1 MEKRGLRGLGG
12 RNRDMKNGRE
22 FFHSPICQKEDVFRQ
37 IVNKRAW
44 KKRWRASES
53 SSSQLATIAVTRMSA
68 RILASGERWRSLGC
82 SSPDLFW
89 RIHQN
94 DALCCL
100 LLFLCDT
107 TEVYNLIYSLPVVG
121 VAAGKEA
128 ASHHFLAQAPKGRNK
143 KATGSTKEFT
153 ATPRTRKEFLPRQS
167 LLWHRGR
174 AIGALRAERHTLTSA
189 EWTSCSACLELLV
202 SPPRGGTGFSN

>member
-153 ATPRTRKEFLPRQS
+153 ATPRTRKEFLPLKAS
-167 LLWHRGR
+167 Y
-174 AIGALRAERHTLTSA
+174 
-189 EWTSCSACLELLV
+189 
-202 SPPRGGTGFSN
+202 GTGAEQ